1 MLTTRAAA
9 GAMVS
14 SEMRDGTTIN
24 VVAHSVSGI
33 ISVGLNVVASVN
45 ER

>member
-1 MLTTRAAA
+1 MLTTRAA